1 MKEHGH
7 DSHAC
12 SSSRN
17 AFGRDATLVPGVFVP
32 LDQRSGAC
40 AVRDEDSRYEIEERR
55 IGKRFS
61 AGKKEEETE
70 DDSLT
75 AIFTQYGG

>member
-7 DSHAC
+7 DSRAC

-17 AFGRDATLVPGVFVP
+17 AFRRDATLVPGVFVP

-40 AVRDEDSRYEIEERR
+40 AVREEDSRYEIEERR
-55 IGKRFS
+55 IGE
-61 AGKKEEETE
+61 KEEETE
-70 DDSLT
+70 DDFLT

>member
-7 DSHAC
+7 DSRAC

-40 AVRDEDSRYEIEERR
+40 AVREEDSRYEIEERR
-55 IGKRFS
+55 IGK
-61 AGKKEEETE
+61 KEEETE
-70 DDSLT
+70 DDFLT